1 MVNGYYLN
9 PQQSLHN
16 IIHQKDGEA
25 DWGSGYKDVQ
35 LFIHGIEEDRMSV
48 VPIWDV
54 LEASTRVKDFI
65 EEYNRTPR
73 TVGVATETVSRE
85 SFNRMMLASVL
96 EIFEDTY
103 RNILLMDIGTA
114 PNPTGNMQDSRMDLE
129 DYMDSAKRAFMWIM
143 ERERMPNFVSTPLG
157 NMSPFNLTDMYSRIL
172 NFYREHE
179 RLPNYVTVQRERGAP
194 SDNIGGNLTSQ
205 LRTALGSN
213 FSNATGLWSALR
225 RRPYSFYFNS
235 RYTENQRLQRISQGL
250 GLNCTDYSLVLYK
263 VLKELGYEVHA
274 VRGEVLCS
282 SGWIGHV
289 WLEIRG
295 REFSNW
301 VFYDSVTATSNK
313 GNINRL
319 CCHPFRN
326 RTYNPGWFM
335 NML

>member
-1 MVNGYYLN
+1 MDILEETGTADCWALAEFSARVLYENNISAKVEQGVTSESDAHRRVRALINGEWILFEPTAVT
-9 PQQSLHN
+9 PQYNSPE
-16 IIHQKDGEA
+16 GWRS

-274 VRGEVLCS
+274 VRG
-282 SGWIGHV
+282 
-289 WLEIRG
+289 R
-295 REFSNW
+295 
-301 VFYDSVTATSNK
+301 Y
-313 GNINRL
+313 
-319 CCHPFRN
+319 
-326 RTYNPGWFM
+326 
-335 NML
+335 